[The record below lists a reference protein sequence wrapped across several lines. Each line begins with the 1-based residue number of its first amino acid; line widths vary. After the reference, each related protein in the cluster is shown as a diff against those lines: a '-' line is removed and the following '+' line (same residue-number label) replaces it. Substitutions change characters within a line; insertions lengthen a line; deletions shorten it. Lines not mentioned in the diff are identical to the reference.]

1 MSIWNKFLIDSQIL
15 SKLLYSNTIIGIRR
29 KFNVKVFDDIFYSVF
44 NNKLFCSC
52 VWINYFKW
60 CSCGKIKLFFFTIF
74 LTVFQYL
81 LHNYVAIKYNLNIL
95 YIIFSFPIIY
105 MIILSGLAKITRLIK
120 INSMGTSIKLALLLV
135 FFQVCIKYAFVWKLA
150 KEFGIDSKVF

>member
-1 MSIWNKFLIDSQIL
+1 MSKYFMIYFIVYLI
-15 SKLLYSNTIIGIRR
+15 T
-29 KFNVKVFDDIFYSVF
+29 
-44 NNKLFCSC
+44 
-52 VWINYFKW
+52 NYFALVFG
-60 CSCGKIKLFFFTIF
+60 SIILNDVTCGKIKLFFFTIF